1 MQHALPVLLSGRW
14 VTPADEMVTCA
25 RGWRRA
31 DAELGA
37 GPRPQEVSGGRG
49 WSGLSSPSQPAVTKE
64 VPPRRAR
71 GHAELLGR
79 QEGTGAGVSL
89 YKER

>member
-1 MQHALPVLLSGRW
+1 MQQALPGLLGGRW
-14 VTPADEMVTCA
+14 VTPADETVTCA

-37 GPRPQEVSGGRG
+37 GPRPKEVSGG
-49 WSGLSSPSQPAVTKE
+49 WSGLSSPSQLAVTKE

-71 GHAELLGR
+71 GHAEQLGR

-89 YKER
+89 YKEG